1 LIETACV
8 KVLYSDLYLF
18 QVIFHE
24 GRRAGVK
31 DNNAVAQ
38 KEAYDGPA
46 RRILCFAAAPPT
58 TGQGVSL
65 ADLAEEA
72 LTMADERPI
81 PITASIGA
89 LAPVL
94 LAGEDPGTRYAGD
107 AAHWMN
113 IYRELI
119 AFHED
124 VLARNQSDGDG
135 FSDDQRHLTALTFDP
150 LETMA
155 VLEHYRARLDF
166 WYDRHWQLQGLA
178 IDPKT
183 YMATHRE
190 NMVHLTRREYQLLS
204 HLLAYPGETFAASV
218 LAQRAWS
225 GSRLSTDQVRIY
237 VARLRR
243 RLADLGLPCQIVSV
257 PRRGYS
263 LVCE

>member
-1 LIETACV
+1 
-8 KVLYSDLYLF
+8 
-18 QVIFHE
+18 
-24 GRRAGVK
+24 
-31 DNNAVAQ
+31 
-38 KEAYDGPA
+38 
-46 RRILCFAAAPPT
+46 
-58 TGQGVSL
+58 
-65 ADLAEEA
+65 
-72 LTMADERPI
+72 MADERPI
-81 PITASIGA
+81 PITATTGA
-89 LAPVL
+89 LVPVL
-94 LAGEDPGTRYAGD
+94 LAGEDPATRYAVD

-124 VLARNQSDGDG
+124 LLARHQSDGDG
-135 FSDDQRHLTALTFDP
+135 LGGDHRLSTMTFDP
-150 LETMA
+150 LQAMA
-155 VLEHYRARLDF
+155 ILDQYRARLNF

-183 YMATHRE
+183 FLATHRE
-190 NMVHLTRREYQLLS
+190 RTVHLTRREYQLLS

-243 RLADLGLPCQIVSV
+243 RLADLDLPCQIVSV

>member
-1 LIETACV
+1 
-8 KVLYSDLYLF
+8 
-18 QVIFHE
+18 
-24 GRRAGVK
+24 
-31 DNNAVAQ
+31 
-38 KEAYDGPA
+38 
-46 RRILCFAAAPPT
+46 
-58 TGQGVSL
+58 
-65 ADLAEEA
+65 
-72 LTMADERPI
+72 MADERPI
-81 PITASIGA
+81 PITAAIGA

-124 VLARNQSDGDG
+124 VLARDQGDG
-135 FSDDQRHLTALTFDP
+135 FDDGAGAGAGGQRHLTALTFDP

-155 VLEHYRARLDF
+155 VLEQYRARLDF
-166 WYDRHWQLQGLA
+166 WYDRLWQLQGLA

-190 NMVHLTRREYQLLS
+190 SMVHLTRREYQLLS

>member
-1 LIETACV
+1 
-8 KVLYSDLYLF
+8 
-18 QVIFHE
+18 
-24 GRRAGVK
+24 
-31 DNNAVAQ
+31 
-38 KEAYDGPA
+38 
-46 RRILCFAAAPPT
+46 
-58 TGQGVSL
+58 
-65 ADLAEEA
+65 
-72 LTMADERPI
+72 MADERPI
-81 PITASIGA
+81 PIIATTGA
-89 LAPVL
+89 VAPLL
-94 LAGEDPGTRYAGD
+94 LAGEDPATTYAVD

-119 AFHED
+119 SFHED
-124 VLARNQSDGDG
+124 VLARNQSDGG
-135 FSDDQRHLTALTFDP
+135 LGDDRHLSAMTFDP
-150 LETMA
+150 LESMA
-155 VLEHYRARLDF
+155 VLDQYRARLNF

-183 YMATHRE
+183 YLARHRE
-190 NMVHLTRREYQLLS
+190 RTVHLTRREYQLLS

-243 RLADLGLPCQIVSV
+243 RLTDLDLPCQIVSV